1 MFTLKCFFISGHF
14 PPFPQTLTIFV
25 MPQKFERQE
34 AYKIY
39 YIKGK
44 QKISPAIPNIHRR
57 KRKNMGKKYQTN
69 FEQSKFYFRNMP

>member
-1 MFTLKCFFISGHF
+1 
-14 PPFPQTLTIFV
+14 

-57 KRKNMGKKYQTN
+57 KRKNMEKNTKLILNNQN
-69 FEQSKFYFRNMP
+69 FISEICHDGILRDVSI